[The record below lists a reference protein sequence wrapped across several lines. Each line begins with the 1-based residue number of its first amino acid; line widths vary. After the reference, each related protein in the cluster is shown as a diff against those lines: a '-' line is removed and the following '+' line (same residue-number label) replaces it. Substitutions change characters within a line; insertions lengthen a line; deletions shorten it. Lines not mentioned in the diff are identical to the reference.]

1 MNTGSYLLNTGPLLR
16 SPQPSPVGLAAT
28 KNAVLTM
35 TTIIRYS
42 LMLLKAEKKHIR
54 LLWLLLVFGLLPNPA
69 PAELRVM
76 DDAGRAVV
84 LAAPARR
91 IVSLAPYITELL
103 FAAGAGE
110 YIVGA
115 SGFSDYP
122 PAARNI
128 PRIGSGVALDLER
141 IVALQPD
148 LVVAWESGNPADL
161 LARLHALGLPVFL
174 SEPRTLEDVG
184 TSLLKLGRLAATGEP
199 ARLAATAYYEQ
210 LAALRSGNAGKRP
223 VRVFYQ
229 LWDQPLMTVNDIH
242 IISDVIQLCGGV
254 NVFAGLG
261 LLAPQVGIEAVL
273 VRDPAVIIAAADDG
287 NESDIFTTW
296 QRWPGLRAVDR
307 GHLYTI
313 PGDLLVR
320 HSPRILAGVAQL
332 CDILDRVRNEL

>member
-1 MNTGSYLLNTGPLLR
+1 M
-16 SPQPSPVGLAAT
+16 AAEPC
-28 KNAVLTM
+28 V
-35 TTIIRYS
+35 TTIFRCSRI
-42 LMLLKAEKKHIR
+42 LLKLGKKHIP
-54 LLWLLLVFGLLPNPA
+54 LICLLLAFGLLPNPA
-69 PAELRVM
+69 PAELRVT
-76 DDAGRAVV
+76 DDAGQAVV

-122 PAARNI
+122 PAARDI

-148 LVVAWESGNPADL
+148 LVVAWESGSPADQV
-161 LARLHALGLPVFL
+161 ARLRALGMPVYI
-174 SEPRTLEDVG
+174 SEPHALEDVG
-184 TSLLKLGRLAATGEP
+184 TSLLKLGQLTATGES
-199 ARLAATAYYEQ
+199 ARLGAAAYREQ
-210 LAALRSGNAGKRP
+210 LASLRRSNTGKQP

-229 LWDQPLMTVNDIH
+229 LWDQPLMTVNDAH

-254 NVFAGLG
+254 NVFAGMG

-273 VRDPAVIIAAADDG
+273 ARDPAVIIAAADGG
-287 NESDIFTTW
+287 NEQDIFNTW
-296 QRWPGLRAVDR
+296 QRWPRMRAVHG

-320 HSPRILAGVAQL
+320 HTPRILEGDTQL
-332 CDILDRVRNEL
+332 CEILDRVRNDGLL